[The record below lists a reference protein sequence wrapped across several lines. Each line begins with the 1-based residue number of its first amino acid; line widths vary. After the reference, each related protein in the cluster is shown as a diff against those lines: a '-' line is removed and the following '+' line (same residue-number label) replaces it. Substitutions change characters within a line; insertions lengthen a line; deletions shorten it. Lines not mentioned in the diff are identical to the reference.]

1 MNVEEDAV
9 CFQEAAC
16 RRKAVLAYFDEK
28 RHACQSEHEL
38 PCDVCQDRQHV
49 VSQLRKQAAVQQAN
63 AMAESNK
70 ERKSTSPSPVKAVW
84 QKGAATS
91 SSNGAVF
98 AESALSGTKPRVLQ
112 PLKNATH
119 QPIECSEVQTPGK
132 ETCQLLMQPC
142 KRLCRTPDAQEQQ
155 KPSNEQWAA
164 NKPAPADCATSSSKV
179 AVKPVIKRLR
189 YNAAFK
195 PPRKV

>member
-1 MNVEEDAV
+1 MIVEEDAV

-38 PCDVCQDRQHV
+38 PCDVCQDRQRV
-49 VSQLRKQAAVQQAN
+49 VSQLRKLAAVQQAN
-63 AMAESNK
+63 ESNK
-70 ERKSTSPSPVKAVW
+70 ERNPSPSPVKAVW
-84 QKGAATS
+84 QKGATTS

-98 AESALSGTKPRVLQ
+98 AESALSGTKPRVSQ

-119 QPIECSEVQTPGK
+119 QPTDCSEVQTPGK
-132 ETCQLLMQPC
+132 ESGTCQLPMQPC

-164 NKPAPADCATSSSKV
+164 NKPAPADCATSSSQV

-195 PPRKV
+195 PPRRV